1 MLSINSIKL
10 PSIHVDSLLL
20 CSCQV
25 SSHSEYFTIIYVSL
39 MSHVGGKT
47 PISDHRVGLGLGFW
61 FWKKKTIEH
70 GISNSSP
77 EVKVS
82 WWQYQFYFIKNI
94 LDIVAAQLTWFRVLM
109 LTEMIF
115 RVRQRKYPAMISTLA
130 FFRNADLEVCLEVAF
145 TSFQAIFNT
154 LNPGWTFTFK
164 KAR

>member
-1 MLSINSIKL
+1 MISCEEIFYMCKMKRLTINWTRQN
-10 PSIHVDSLLL
+10 LLGEKSVFFL
-20 CSCQV
+20 WFWLQES
-25 SSHSEYFTIIYVSL
+25 
-39 MSHVGGKT
+39 
-47 PISDHRVGLGLGFW
+47 LGFW
-61 FWKKKTIEH
+61 FWKKKTIKH
-70 GISNSSP
+70 GISNRLP

-82 WWQYQFYFIKNI
+82 WWQYKFYFIKNI
-94 LDIVAAQLTWFRVLM
+94 LDIVTALTWFRVLM

-130 FFRNADLEVCLEVAF
+130 FFRNADLEVCLKVAF